1 MIESHVRKLG
11 RERRVEYSRRML
23 KTLMRRK
30 IPADKV
36 LEIVM
41 QAEIKKENPYASPDF
56 TCLIGVASRNRPW
69 DLVAVQTPDGRAV
82 RLFGLLQR
90 EGRG

>member
-1 MIESHVRKLG
+1 MIESHIRKLA

-30 IPADKV
+30 IPASKV
-36 LEIVM
+36 LEIVT
-41 QAEIKKENPYASPDF
+41 QAEIKKENPYVNPDF
-56 TCLIGVASRNRPW
+56 TCLIGTPSRNPPW

-90 EGRG
+90 EERG